1 MEKLQ
6 QEEKPEVRKRKNRR
20 KGARLRNVEE
30 CKEELGSR
38 ERILKLGLNAAD
50 DMDGGGKNENGFR
63 KVMPRGAI
71 DKTVV
76 KRREG
81 GEVGDWKDL
90 ESGDGGSQD
99 GEKGVRREVRRKQEG
114 ERKLRIRRKKMGDE
128 KEEKK
133 KTVKMCNRKPDED
146 VRKGVQLLGG
156 GRTKKWES
164 EDKGKEAKA
173 EIDRNESK
181 DERDPKKLTEGEKE
195 GETGREV
202 DFNKPTMEKK
212 KTSSEDKGWKRGE
225 EKGRIVD
232 LAQPAVE
239 QLLAGKRLPQKA
251 TALLPCIHRASK
263 V

>member
-6 QEEKPEVRKRKNRR
+6 QEEKPEARKRKNRR
-20 KGARLRNVEE
+20 KGARVRNVEE
-30 CKEELGSR
+30 CKEEGGSK
-38 ERILKLGLNAAD
+38 ERILKFGLNAAD
-50 DMDGGGKNENGFR
+50 YMDGGGKNENGFR
-63 KVMPRGAI
+63 KVMPRGAV
-71 DKTVV
+71 DKTIV

-81 GEVGDWKDL
+81 GEVGDRKDL

-99 GEKGVRREVRRKQEG
+99 GEKGVRRKQEG
-114 ERKLRIRRKKMGDE
+114 ETKLRIRRKKMGDE

-133 KTVKMCNRKPDED
+133 KTVKMCNRKPDEA

-164 EDKGKEAKA
+164 EDKEKEAKA

-212 KTSSEDKGWKRGE
+212 KTSSEDKGRKRGE